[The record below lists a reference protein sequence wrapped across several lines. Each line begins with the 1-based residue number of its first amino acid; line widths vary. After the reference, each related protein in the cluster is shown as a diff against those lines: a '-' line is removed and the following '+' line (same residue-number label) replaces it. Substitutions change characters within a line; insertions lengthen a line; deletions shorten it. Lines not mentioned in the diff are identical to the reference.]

1 MSCEPPVT
9 VRVRAPHGLDILPR
23 WVDLSGPGPGVCVA
37 TSAVAATGLA
47 RLYAGTAATRG
58 CASCPRATLYIGGVD
73 RPRPA
78 HETRDTGRLGT
89 GTESG
94 REPRAG
100 EE

>member
-9 VRVRAPHGLDILPR
+9 IRIRVPPGLDILPR

-47 RLYAGTAATRG
+47 RLYAGLAATRG
-58 CASCPRATLYIGGVD
+58 VAPRSRETLYIGGVD

-78 HETRDTGRLGT
+78 HEPRDTGRLGA
-89 GTESG
+89 GGDPSG
-94 REPRAG
+94 GCKA
-100 EE
+100 